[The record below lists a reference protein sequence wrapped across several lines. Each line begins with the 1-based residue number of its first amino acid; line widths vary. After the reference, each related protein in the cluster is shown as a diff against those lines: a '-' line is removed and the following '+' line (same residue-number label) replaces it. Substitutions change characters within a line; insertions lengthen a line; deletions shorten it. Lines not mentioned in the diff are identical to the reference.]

1 MHAKQYSIG
10 LVIIATLPVLFINIY
25 MVAIFAVLISVS
37 MSKRIDFIYKD
48 SSKTYK
54 IFDLSQQSLLP
65 DVHVCVYIII
75 K

>member
-1 MHAKQYSIG
+1 MHAKQYSV
-10 LVIIATLPVLFINIY
+10 VIIATLPVLFINIY

-37 MSKRIDFIYKD
+37 MSKIIDFIYKD

-54 IFDLSQQSLLP
+54 TFDLSQQSLLP